1 MGIFTVL
8 DHHRLEALLAPYSLL
23 LRHAEGVRTG
33 TVNTYYRLDTDKG
46 VFYLRIDERDDEQA
60 VKDELTLLEALRT
73 LSVPLPVRT
82 RNNELWV
89 HCEKKPA
96 ILFTALPGVPIPVEE
111 LGKAELTQIG
121 NWLTR
126 LHSVPILTS
135 LPLHRFHPKRLFE
148 IYKRIAA
155 QSKKGAPEAARLIDD
170 AIAKGSD
177 WYRFAALPERLIHAD
192 LFSENLH
199 FLDRKLVG
207 ILDFEA
213 AGRGPRLLDLA
224 ITIQALCFDLRK
236 NRFDRVKATALSK
249 AYLQHISPSEEE
261 KTAWPELLRYSAL
274 RFLITRLKDFELSD
288 LKPHEGL
295 WKDYREYLA
304 HFKDLSALHHILD

>member
-8 DHHRLEALLAPYSLL
+8 EHHDLEAILAPYGLV
-23 LRHAEGVRTG
+23 LRHAEGVFAG
-33 TVNTYYRLDTDKG
+33 TVNTYYCLDTDKG
-46 VFYLRIDERDDEQA
+46 VFYLRIDERGDEAA
-60 VKDELTLLEALRT
+60 VQDELALLEALRT

-96 ILFTALPGVPIPVEE
+96 ILFTALPGAPIPVEE

-126 LHSVPILTS
+126 LHSVPIPAS

-148 IYKRIAA
+148 IYTHIAA
-155 QSKKGAPEAARLIDD
+155 ESKKRAPEATRLIDEL
-170 AIAKGSD
+170 IAKGSD
-177 WYRFAALPERLIHAD
+177 WYRFAALPERVIHAD

-199 FLDRKLVG
+199 FSDHKLVG
-207 ILDFEA
+207 VLDFEA

-224 ITIQALCFDLRK
+224 ITIQALCFDLHK

-261 KTAWPELLRYSAL
+261 KNAWPELLRYSAL
-274 RFLITRLKDFELSD
+274 RFLITRLKDFEFSNIE
-288 LKPHEGL
+288 PHEGL

-304 HFKDLSALHHILD
+304 HFADLSSLHRMLG